1 MKRLISLILLISFS
15 SFSNAG
21 PKSRRFFTGDVW
33 SKFNNVITKSEAQ
46 KACAELGGSLFALK
60 EEDVKKPISEYVV
73 EELLDFAR
81 KVRESKNV
89 PETLL
94 LGAEKNT
101 QGKFVWKSGDKDVLF
116 EGYDINQEQCGKQ
129 ETCCD
134 VTLVA
139 QDAPHFAAIKCDPN
153 LPQKFI
159 CSSPP
164 SFQEVSK
171 VVQQVNKT
179 LETEIGERQVLT
191 KKLND
196 MNVESSLPGFGGV
209 YTFFAFVLIPSLI
222 VATVVYLVK
231 RRSRNSL
238 PTRVRFESGVSM

>member
-1 MKRLISLILLISFS
+1 MLISLILLTFFC

-21 PKSRRFFTGDVW
+21 PKSKRFVTGDVW
-33 SKFNNVITKSEAQ
+33 SKFNNIITRSEAQ

-60 EEDVKKPISEYVV
+60 EEDTKKPISEFIV
-73 EELLDFAR
+73 EELLDFVR
-81 KVRESKNV
+81 KVRESPTV

-94 LGAEKNT
+94 LGAEKNP
-101 QGKFVWKSGDKDVLF
+101 QGKFVWKMGDKDVPF
-116 EGYDINQEQCGKQ
+116 EGYDINEEQCGKQ
-129 ETCCD
+129 ERCCFI
-134 VTLVA
+134 TLVA
-139 QDAPHFAAIKCDPN
+139 RDVPYFATIKCDPK
-153 LPQKFI
+153 LTQKFL

-164 SFQEVSK
+164 SFQEISN
-171 VVQQVNKT
+171 VVQQVNQT

-196 MNVESSLPGFGGV
+196 MNVEPSLPGFGGV

-231 RRSRNSL
+231 RRSRYSL
-238 PTRVRFESGVSM
+238 PSTRVRFESGASM